1 MQLNYFYKLYKKSRM
16 VITISYKY
24 CQIIIYKMLIFFE
37 ALSDTNS
44 TASKSPYIKMLSEVR
59 ER

>member
-1 MQLNYFYKLYKKSRM
+1 MQLNYFYKLYKKSKM
-16 VITISYKY
+16 VITISYEY

-44 TASKSPYIKMLSEVR
+44 NASKSPYIKMLSEVR

>member
-1 MQLNYFYKLYKKSRM
+1 MQQNYSYKLYKKFKM
-16 VITISYKY
+16 VITISYEY

-44 TASKSPYIKMLSEVR
+44 TASKSPRIKMFLLEK
-59 ER
+59 